1 MKKYVATLGM
11 LLVWFCVGTVL
22 AQMVL
27 AGMLWWKGAFGDER
41 VLAMYAALQGIVP
54 ESGGSARG
62 PAADPNQE
70 QLSLVEVAQRRM
82 LTSLDLDLRE
92 TALDKGLADLRNLR
106 AEIATEDERLN
117 LWKRTFDIRLTKM
130 EGAAI
135 DASLLEVQKTLEAIQ
150 PKQAK
155 EQILRMLDDSP
166 DGHNEHAMQDIVKIL
181 KAMPLDKRR
190 KILGEF
196 KSEDEATTLA
206 EILKEIRLGAPEVD
220 LIRDTRASL
229 IPDSRQ
235 QR

>member
-1 MKKYVATLGM
+1 MKYLRGMGM

-22 AQMVL
+22 AQAVL
-27 AGMLWWKGAFGDER
+27 LGMLWWKGAFADGR
-41 VLAMYAALQGIVP
+41 VLGMYAALYGIAP
-54 ESGGSARG
+54 ESDGAGRG
-62 PAADPNQE
+62 PAADPNPE
-70 QLSLVEVAQRRM
+70 QLSLAEVAQRRM

-92 TALDKGLADLRNLR
+92 TALDKWLADLRNIR
-106 AEIATEDERLN
+106 SEIETEDQRLN
-117 LWKRTFDIRLTKM
+117 LWKETFDIRLKKM
-130 EGAAI
+130 ESTAI
-135 DASLLEVQKTLEAIQ
+135 DTSLLEVQKTLEAIQ

-155 EQILRMLDDSP
+155 EQILKMLDDAP
-166 DGHNEHAMQDIVKIL
+166 DGHNEQAMQDIVKIL

-220 LIRDTRASL
+220 LIRDTRAGL
-229 IPDSRQ
+229 QTDSRL

>member
-1 MKKYVATLGM
+1 MKYVRLLG
-11 LLVWFCVGTVL
+11 LLLLWFCIGTVL
-22 AQMVL
+22 AQAVL
-27 AGMLWWKGAFGDER
+27 LGMLWWKGAFADQR
-41 VLAMYAALQGIVP
+41 VVAMIAALNGIHP
-54 ESGGSARG
+54 EPGGAPG
-62 PAADPNQE
+62 ADAAS
-70 QLSLVEVAQRRM
+70 LSKQQMSLTEISQRRM

-92 TALDKGLADLRNLR
+92 STLDKSLVELRNLEEKIR
-106 AEIATEDERLN
+106 TEDERLS
-117 LWKRTFDIRLTKM
+117 LWKRSYDYRLASL
-130 EGAAI
+130 EGTTLAT
-135 DASLLEVQKTLEAIQ
+135 SLLEVQKTLEAIQ

-220 LIRDTRASL
+220 LIRDTRAGLQSQ
-229 IPDSRQ
+229 PQ
-235 QR
+235 AQR

>member
-1 MKKYVATLGM
+1 VKKYLRGLGL
-11 LLVWFCVGTVL
+11 LLVWFCIGTVL
-22 AQMVL
+22 AQ
-27 AGMLWWKGAFGDER
+27 AIWIGMLWWKGAFADER
-41 VLAMYAALQGIVP
+41 VLAMYAALHGIFP
-54 ESGGSARG
+54 ESDAAATG

-82 LTSLDLDLRE
+82 LSSLDLDLRE
-92 TALDKGLADLRNLR
+92 TALDKGLADLRNIR
-106 AEIATEDERLN
+106 AQIETEDQRLN
-117 LWKRTFDIRLTKM
+117 LWKETFDIRLKKM
-130 EGAAI
+130 ESTALEV
-135 DASLLEVQKTLEAIQ
+135 SLLEVQKTLEAIQ

-155 EQILRMLDDSP
+155 EQILKMLDDSP
-166 DGHNEHAMQDIVKIL
+166 DGRNEHAMQDIVKIL

-196 KSEDEATTLA
+196 KSEDEVTTLA

-229 IPDSRQ
+229 MPSSRT